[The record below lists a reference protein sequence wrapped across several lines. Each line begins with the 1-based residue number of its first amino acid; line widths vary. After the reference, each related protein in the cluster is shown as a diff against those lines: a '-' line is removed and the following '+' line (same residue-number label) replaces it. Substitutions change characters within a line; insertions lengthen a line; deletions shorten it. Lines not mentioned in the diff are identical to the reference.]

1 MMEMRYRQNT
11 SICRNF
17 TSCRN
22 LQKPSYCLHTAEV
35 AGSNPASPTTKY
47 LQMGRLSNLSVWR
60 TSPFDTTSLAED
72 HPGAHRFAIVYA
84 LLSPGR
90 RLRRGLS

>member
-1 MMEMRYRQNT
+1 MCYRQ
-11 SICRNF
+11 IRLF
-17 TSCRN
+17 AGI
-22 LQKPSYCLHTAEV
+22 LQAAEIFRKLSYCLHTAEV
-35 AGSNPASPTTKY
+35 ADSNPASPTTKY
-47 LQMGRLSNLSVWR
+47 LQMGRLANLSVWQ
-60 TSPFDTTSLAED
+60 TSPFDTTSLAEG